1 MPPGFAR
8 ERVLCSRVPA
18 ACSLTRDRLQLA
30 TMLAALA
37 APPPALVALR
47 PPIVERPIP
56 FGAARKRET
65 AAYARRHYGIST
77 FRLRDP
83 HVIVEHVSVT
93 SSIDATY
100 DTFAPDRPDVELHE
114 LPGVCSHFVVGRDGT
129 IVQFVPLSIM
139 CRHTVGL
146 NWTAFGIEHVG
157 FRDSDVMGNARQ
169 LRASLALTRWLR
181 CRYGISVSNVIG
193 HNESLRSPFHRER
206 VARLRRQTHDDW
218 THADMRVYRR
228 RLRKLGGCG

>member
-1 MPPGFAR
+1 
-8 ERVLCSRVPA
+8 
-18 ACSLTRDRLQLA
+18 
-30 TMLAALA
+30 MLALLAAFALA
-37 APPPALVALR
+37 IPVPVPPTGVDSLR
-47 PPIVERPIP
+47 PPIVQRPIP
-56 FGAARKRET
+56 YGAARRREM

-83 HVIVEHVSVT
+83 HVIVEHVTVT
-93 SSIDATY
+93 SSISATY
-100 DTFAPDRPDVELHE
+100 NTFAPDRPDVELHE

-157 FRDSDVMGNARQ
+157 FRDSDVMGDARQ

-181 CRYGISVSNVIG
+181 CRYGIAVANVIG

-206 VARLRRQTHDDW
+206 VARLRRQTHGDMA
-218 THADMRVYRR
+218 TPAMRVYRA
-228 RLRKLGGCG
+228 RLRALPCP